1 MLVTVFLFLA
11 QLPFGSRNP
20 DDNKPVDM
28 SDPFEVIVFIVLPI
42 LIVILYF
49 LWRRDKKKREEEKNQ
64 N

>member
-1 MLVTVFLFLA
+1 MLALRFIQLL

-42 LIVILYF
+42 IIVILYF
-49 LWRRDKKKREEEKNQ
+49 LWRRDKKKRGGQ
-64 N
+64 